1 MSASTNESTSAS
13 ASASMSD
20 SMRTSVSAST
30 SASASASMNEK
41 TSRSMMSSESIQLPS
56 HNTAQSTDKQAQVTK
71 ATLPDTGQA
80 TSQSGLFGAVAAML
94 AGIGLIRKSR
104 KDKKD
109 DHSSSEQ

>member
-1 MSASTNESTSAS
+1 MSTSAS
-13 ASASMSD
+13 AS
-20 SMRTSVSAST
+20 MRTSTSAST
-30 SASASASMNEK
+30 SASASMNEN
-41 TSRSMMSSESIQLPS
+41 TSHSMTSSESMQLPS

-71 ATLPDTGQA
+71 ETLPDTGQA

-94 AGIGLIRKSR
+94 AGIGLIKKSR